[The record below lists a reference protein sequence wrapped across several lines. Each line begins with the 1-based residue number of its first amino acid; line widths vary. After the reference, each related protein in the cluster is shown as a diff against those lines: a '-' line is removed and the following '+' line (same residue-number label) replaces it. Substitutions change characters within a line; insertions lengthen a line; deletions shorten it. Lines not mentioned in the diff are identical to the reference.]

1 MNFETFGDRLD
12 NWARVVR
19 LPKFQSGVCAQW
31 ARWYVAL
38 RDAEANYEGVPVG
51 LSKDELDAW
60 IVERAWSSMQHPVH
74 KFILKYHYI
83 WNMSDVQVIIRMR
96 KAHGINLRGRPW
108 DLIIAEA
115 EASLKKALVN
125 PEDFAKM
132 LLRLPIP
139 LRRELLDPP
148 REVQASEEESQLVT
162 S

>member
-31 ARWYVAL
+31 ARWYVSI

-74 KFILKYHYI
+74 KFILKYRYV
-83 WNMSDVQVIIRMR
+83 WNMSETNIITRMR
-96 KAHGINLRGRPW
+96 KVHGVKLRGRPW
-108 DLIIAEA
+108 DLIISEA

-125 PEDFAKM
+125 PEDLARM
-132 LLRLPIP
+132 LFRLPIP
-139 LRRELLDPP
+139 PRRELTDLH
-148 REVQASEEESQLVT
+148 REGSVPQEKAELVD
-162 S
+162 